1 VAELITTLAL
11 AWAIAVVLVV
21 VLLITSSRLQV
32 LNFKEIM
39 AEVTPTVLVAVEVLV
54 HLAILNLVLATVAT
68 VELVV

>member
-1 VAELITTLAL
+1 
-11 AWAIAVVLVV
+11 VV
-21 VLLITSSRLQV
+21 VLLITSSRLQA

-54 HLAILNLVLATVAT
+54 HLAILNLVLVMVAT

>member
-1 VAELITTLAL
+1 VAELTITLAL
-11 AWAIAVVLVV
+11 VRVLAAALVV
-21 VLLITSSRLQV
+21 VLLITSSRLQA

-54 HLAILNLVLATVAT
+54 HLAILNLVLVMVAT